1 LMAFMPAFAHLDS
14 CGRYLS
20 IGSRSATPFSSLTK
34 PLIVSRIL
42 LFVFVIVAF
51 AVACIL
57 SNELLHP
64 GTLAQST
71 FCLKKI

>member
-1 LMAFMPAFAHLDS
+1 MSFMLTFVHIDS

-34 PLIVSRIL
+34 PLIVSRVL

-64 GTLAQST
+64 SILAQGI